1 MYITD
6 INANLCTI
14 CVFPKMFGKENG
26 TQKFENTIFLD
37 QCVQHH
43 FHSGIPGVPKSVIRD
58 LRELE
63 NFTSD
68 LFERQVK

>member
-1 MYITD
+1 
-6 INANLCTI
+6 
-14 CVFPKMFGKENG
+14 MFGKENG